1 MTRRKLIFFTGAH
14 PAENPRPTWLAYHF
28 AEVAAG
34 AGLEAEV
41 RLAGDAVR
49 VAQPGGA
56 PPTPAEGHLR
66 HLRRSLEH
74 QVHAPTFSRRS
85 PPSDASPRAVILE
98 LVKPEATVEL
108 LDASRRARPP
118 LVEPVP
124 IAEPTP

>member
-49 VAQPGGA
+49 VAQPGGT
-56 PPTPAEGHLR
+56 PPTPLGGDLR
-66 HLRRSLEH
+66 EKVEAGATGPFLVSL
-74 QVHAPTFSRRS
+74 
-85 PPSDASPRAVILE
+85 
-98 LVKPEATVEL
+98 
-108 LDASRRARPP
+108 
-118 LVEPVP
+118 
-124 IAEPTP
+124 